1 MSKLN
6 KNSNGY
12 ILLYAVIMTLIFGTL
27 LAFVSETLKDK
38 QKAEVL
44 IEKQKFILKAAYGDS
59 VMAEIAKTEIT
70 PLYNQTVKVEIVNAA
85 GNDMDVEEA
94 RIDIGKE
101 YKKGAEERA
110 LPIYVVGKK
119 DNPSEVESYVMPV
132 YGKGLW
138 DFIWAY
144 VAIDADLE
152 TIEGIVFD
160 HVGETPGLGARL
172 TDTDVQQRFAGKKLS
187 FTESAIDAPD
197 FQKGEGKDYSADPS
211 KVDGL
216 SGATI
221 TAKGA
226 NKMLDDYMALY
237 FTYINAKREKS

>member
-1 MSKLN
+1 VSKLN
-6 KNSNGY
+6 KNSNAY

-44 IEKQKFILKAAYGDS
+44 IEKQKFILKAAYGDE
-59 VMAEIAKTEIT
+59 VMSDVEKSDVT
-70 PLYNQTVKVEIVNAA
+70 PLYNSTVKVEIINSE
-85 GNDMDVEEA
+85 GNSMEA
-94 RIDIGKE
+94 DEAKLVIGKE
-101 YKKGAEERA
+101 YKKTKKERA
-110 LPIYVVGKK
+110 LPIYIVGKK
-119 DNPSEVESYVMPV
+119 DNPNEVESYVIPV

-144 VAIDADLE
+144 VALDADL
-152 TIEGIVFD
+152 TTFEGIVFD

-172 TDTDVQQRFAGKKLS
+172 TDVEVQNRFIGKKLV
-187 FTESAIDAPD
+187 FTGDAVDAPD
-197 FQKGEGKDYSADPS
+197 FQKGEGNDYSSDPS

-221 TAKGA
+221 TAKGV
-226 NKMLDDYMALY
+226 NNMLDDYVALY
-237 FTYINAKREKS
+237 LPYINAKKEK

>member
-1 MSKLN
+1 VSQFN

-12 ILLYAVIMTLIFGTL
+12 ILVYAIIMTLVFGTL

-44 IEKQKFILKAAYGDS
+44 IEKQKFILKAAYGADGMEGIEKS
-59 VMAEIAKTEIT
+59 EIT
-70 PLYNQTVKVEIVNAA
+70 PLYDKAVEVKIVNNS
-85 GNDMDVEEA
+85 GVNLDVEEGK
-94 RIDIGKE
+94 ISIGKE
-101 YKKGAEERA
+101 YKKPAEERA

-119 DNPSEVESYVMPV
+119 DNPEEVESYVLPV

-144 VAIDADLE
+144 VAIDADLK

-160 HVGETPGLGARL
+160 HVGETPGLGARI
-172 TDTDVQQRFAGKKLS
+172 TDAEVQQRFVGKQLAYEGNS
-187 FTESAIDAPD
+187 VDAPD
-197 FQKGEGKDYSADPS
+197 FQKGEGTDYSDNPQ

-221 TAKGA
+221 TAFGV
-226 NKMLDDYMALY
+226 NQMLDDYMALY
-237 FTYINAKREKS
+237 LPYINKLKEQS